1 MADLSTEPIR
11 VLVCDDHFLIREG
24 LKAVLRREA
33 DMDVVAEADSA
44 EAALDLVAHLLPDV
58 VLMDIV
64 LPGLDGIQATRL
76 IKQNH
81 PSVAVIAL
89 TRYDDVDHIMEIY
102 RSGAAAY
109 LTKDVQMQE
118 LLSTIRAVSSGSI
131 VVHVRVAQEMIRAFA
146 SAPSPPE
153 RAGGP
158 GALQAAGLSA
168 RELEVLTLVAQS
180 KSNKEIARELGI
192 SVRTVQNHLANI
204 FRKLEINDR
213 ISAAIYAIE
222 QGIAHVG
229 QPAPP
234 VALHAGAPPR
244 SHRAP

>member
-1 MADLSTEPIR
+1 VVEPATEPIR
-11 VLVCDDHFLIREG
+11 LLVCDDHFLIREG
-24 LKAVLRREA
+24 LKAVLSRQA

-44 EAALDLVAHLLPDV
+44 EGALEHVAHLLPDV

-64 LPGLDGIQATRL
+64 LPGMDGIQATRL
-76 IKQNH
+76 MKQNH

-109 LTKDVQMQE
+109 LTKDVQLQE
-118 LLSTIRAVSSGSI
+118 LVSTIRAVSGGSI

-146 SAPSPPE
+146 STPSLPE
-153 RAGGP
+153 RGGP
-158 GALQAAGLSA
+158 GALPAAGLSA

-180 KSNKEIARELGI
+180 KSNKEIARELSI

-222 QGIAHVG
+222 QGLAHVG
-229 QPAPP
+229 PTAPP
-234 VALHAGAPPR
+234 ASVYGGASPR
-244 SHRAP
+244 NQRAP